1 MCQKKQ
7 TTSNLLHSL
16 WCCCVLF
23 MISPLIFLLFVVC
36 TFSLF
41 QYSLL
46 SLWGIYLLSLPL
58 LCTLPFSLS
67 SNLFFVLLAIE
78 FNYIA
83 IEEDLPL
90 ERYSYALFIKV
101 FLCFLKFVLYSDGY
115 GKYVENYNHLGPCI
129 VIHLRADVLAV
140 ILFEAF
146 LSPKTL
152 ALLYVNTSPTTYI
165 N

>member
-1 MCQKKQ
+1 M
-7 TTSNLLHSL
+7 LLCVIHDLSPNIFII
-16 WCCCVLF
+16 CCMYF
-23 MISPLIFLLFVVC
+23 
-36 TFSLF
+36 
-41 QYSLL
+41 
-46 SLWGIYLLSLPL
+46 LSLPVL
-58 LCTLPFSLS
+58 STFPLRYLPALSSTTLSLPFSLS
-67 SNLFFVLLAIE
+67 SNLLFVLLAIE
-78 FNYIA
+78 FNYTP

-115 GKYVENYNHLGPCI
+115 GKYVENYKHLGPCI